1 MTRSQAR
8 PWETPYNGWTWA
20 ERCAVTP
27 VQNAL
32 FRSGQLA
39 RPMVCSI
46 CGFSDP
52 ARLRTS
58 GYIFAHLERYD
69 RPAELFPACKRCH
82 AALHAR
88 FRDPQRWLWRL
99 QSVELRSEWP
109 TLLSLDP
116 ACQWRPFEE
125 TYTSGLPHPRPT
137 MPDLFDFH
145 KAKSHEYIDNN

>member
-1 MTRSQAR
+1 M
-8 PWETPYNGWTWA
+8 
-20 ERCAVTP
+20 TP

-32 FRSGQLA
+32 FRSGQLR
-39 RPMVCSI
+39 RPTVCSI

-82 AALHAR
+82 SDLHAR

-116 ACQWRPFEE
+116 ASQSRLFRF
-125 TYTSGLPHPRPT
+125 TYPDGLPIPAVPPCRQSE
-137 MPDLFDFH
+137 LGL
-145 KAKSHEYIDNN
+145 